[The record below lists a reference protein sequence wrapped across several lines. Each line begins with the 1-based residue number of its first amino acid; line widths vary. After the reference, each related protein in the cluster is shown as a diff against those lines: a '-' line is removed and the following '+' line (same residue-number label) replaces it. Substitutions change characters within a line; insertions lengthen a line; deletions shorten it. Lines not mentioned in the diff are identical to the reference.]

1 MPTVPA
7 GTNHRLFNSTVSWLL
22 RFPFDQKLLS
32 SIQERSFQFIAGF
45 GTRHLIGG
53 ERERAGHVWS
63 RNKFSGN
70 YVLLL

>member
-7 GTNHRLFNSTVSWLL
+7 GTIHRLFNSTVSWLL
-22 RFPFDQKLLS
+22 RFPLDQKLLS
-32 SIQERSFQFIAGF
+32 SIQKRLFQFTAGF
-45 GTRHLIGG
+45 GTRHLIEG

-70 YVLLL
+70 